1 MVGVGVG
8 VGVGCGVGAALVVA
22 GGLVGFTV
30 LVGGGGCAAGVLG
43 DGWMRV
49 AGVWVSVGV
58 FGVGAR
64 LVGGAGC
71 SAGVFGEGWMR
82 VAGAWVSAGV
92 FGVGA
97 GLVGGAGCSA
107 VGVGMAVG
115 EGSVL
120 GTSGVLWGGV
130 SFPSNRGGF
139 FIMVGSAG
147 GGQAFD
153 SWRWFRSR

>member
-1 MVGVGVG
+1 VG
-8 VGVGCGVGAALVVA
+8 L
-22 GGLVGFTV
+22 TV
-30 LVGGGGCAAGVLG
+30 LVGGLGCAAGVLG

-49 AGVWVSVGV
+49 AGAWVLVGV

-82 VAGAWVSAGV
+82 VAGVWVSVGV

-115 EGSVL
+115 EVQAA
-120 GTSGVLWGGV
+120 VCV
-130 SFPSNRGGF
+130 P
-139 FIMVGSAG
+139 VGA
-147 GGQAFD
+147 AAAPD
-153 SWRWFRSR
+153 TVN